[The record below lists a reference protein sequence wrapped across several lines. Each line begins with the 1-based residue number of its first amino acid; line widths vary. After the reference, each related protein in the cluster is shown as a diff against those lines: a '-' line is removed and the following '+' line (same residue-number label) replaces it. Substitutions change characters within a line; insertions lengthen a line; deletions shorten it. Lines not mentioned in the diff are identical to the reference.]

1 MAELVL
7 LHLVVACVAPLLID
21 WLGRRGFLILALVPA
36 AAFILIALQAPAVYS
51 GSPPTQTISWVPS
64 LGLHLAFRLDPLSW
78 IMALIVTGVG
88 ALVLAYCAAYFSAA
102 ASALGR
108 FAATFVAFAGAML
121 GLVTTD
127 NTLLMYVFWELTT
140 VFSYLLI
147 GHYHERQSSRRA
159 ANQAIL
165 VTTMGGLA
173 MLAGIVMLGSAKGGS
188 YSFSRLMDSMV
199 AAEGLGT
206 VSTAYLTTALML
218 LLVGAISKSA
228 LLPFHFWLPAAMAA
242 PTPVS
247 SYLHAAAMVKAGVY
261 LVARLAPGFSWV
273 TSWQMTTAILG
284 LATMVIGGYL
294 ALRQN
299 DLKLVLAYGTVS
311 QLGMMIAVL
320 GHGTAAAAL
329 AGMALVVSHAL
340 FKSCLFLTV
349 GIIDWSTG
357 TRDLRELSGLRKTMP
372 LIATCAAIATASMA
386 GIPPLVGFV
395 AKEGALGAYVE
406 SGGWLQLAAF
416 AIGSALTVAYG
427 LRFWFGAFG
436 VKPGLADVQPKL
448 RSKIIIA
455 PPVVLAG
462 ATVVLSVGYLA
473 LDRVLNPYAALLPG
487 EVPHLAL
494 WHGFTIPLAVTA
506 VVIAVGLGLY
516 ALRGAV
522 ERAQDRVP
530 EVVSADKVY
539 RHSLR
544 DLEHFAADVTA
555 VTQRG
560 SLPVYLMVICAV
572 VIAGVGYGL
581 IASGVLPGEWI
592 GADWWGQYL
601 IALFVGVT
609 AFLAAR
615 ARRRLKAVLLLSASG
630 YGVAL
635 LFATHGAPDLA
646 LTQVMV
652 ETVTLLL
659 FVLVLRRLPT
669 YFTNRP
675 FSRDRW
681 LRVAIATGTG
691 IVVAIAGAV
700 AAMSRVAVPVSERF
714 PDATLEFGYGRN
726 IVNVTLVDT
735 RAWDT
740 MGEISVLL
748 VAATGVAS
756 LLFLRDRAGMV
767 DAARNRLRPGV
778 STKVW
783 DDGSDALDRK
793 LRGSEHERPSANV
806 RAPLRDR
813 PWLAAGKTLSPRR
826 RSLVFE
832 VATRLMF
839 HSMLVFSLYFLFAG
853 HNQPGGGFA
862 GGLMAGAAL
871 IVRYLAAGRYE
882 LGEAVRISA
891 GQLLGGGLI
900 IALTAGILP
909 VAFGGSVLQT
919 VVFDFQ
925 LPVYGDVHL
934 ASALLFDIGVYVLV
948 LGLVLDVLRSLGAEI
963 DRHGEL
969 EGISDEDSDDSEE
982 VDEAPQPAEPPA
994 APSGRSNARPQRG
1007 GGR

>member
-7 LHLVVACVAPLLID
+7 LHMVVACLAPLLLN
-21 WLGRRGFLILALVPA
+21 WMGRRAFLVLSLIPA
-36 AAFILIALQAPAVYS
+36 ASFVLLALQAPQVYS
-51 GSPPTQTISWVPS
+51 DAPPQQMIQWVPG
-64 LGLHLAFRLDPLSW
+64 LGMHFAFRLDPLSW
-78 IMALIVTGVG
+78 VMSLIVTGVG
-88 ALVLAYCAAYFSAA
+88 ALVLIYSAAYFSATA
-102 ASALGR
+102 KALGR

-173 MLAGIVMLGSAKGGS
+173 MLAGIVMLGTVNGGS
-188 YSFSRLMDSMV
+188 YSFSSLMSSMV
-199 AAEGLGT
+199 ATEGSGI
-206 VSTAYLTTALML
+206 VSDAYLTTALML

-228 LLPFHFWLPAAMAA
+228 LIPFHFWLPAAMAA

-247 SYLHAAAMVKAGVY
+247 AYLHAAAMVKAGVY
-261 LVARLAPGFSWV
+261 LVARISPGFAWV
-273 TSWQMTTAILG
+273 EPWQMTTTVLG
-284 LATMVIGGYL
+284 LATMLIGGYL
-294 ALRQN
+294 SLRQN

-320 GHGTAAAAL
+320 GHGTEAAAL
-329 AGMALVVSHAL
+329 AGMALVVSHSL

-357 TRDLRELSGLRKTMP
+357 TRDLRELSGLRRTMP

-386 GIPPLVGFV
+386 GIPPLIGFV

-406 SGGWLQLAAF
+406 TGDWTQLVVF
-416 AIGSALTVAYG
+416 ALGSALTVAYG
-427 LRFWFGAFG
+427 LRFWFGGFG
-436 VKPGLADVQPKL
+436 VKPDMEDVQPKL
-448 RSKIIIA
+448 RSRLIVSS
-455 PPVVLAG
+455 PVALTV
-462 ATVVLSVGYLA
+462 ATLA
-473 LDRVLNPYAALLPG
+473 LSAGFMFLDSALRPYASVFPG
-487 EVPHLAL
+487 ESVHLAL
-494 WHGFTIPLAVTA
+494 WHGITIPLFVTVA
-506 VVIAVGLGLY
+506 VVVIGVLLY
-516 ALRGAV
+516 VARAAV
-522 ERAQDRVP
+522 ERAQERMPSVISADRV
-530 EVVSADKVY
+530 Y
-539 RHSLR
+539 RRTLTS
-544 DLEHFAADVTA
+544 LEHFAADLTA

-560 SLPVYLMVICAV
+560 SLPVYLMIIGGV
-572 VIAGVGYGL
+572 VIAGLGTGVVL
-581 IASGVLPGEWI
+581 SGALPGEWR
-592 GADWWGQYL
+592 GADWWGQYP
-601 IALFVGVT
+601 IAVFVAIT

-646 LTQVMV
+646 VTQVMV

-681 LRVAIATGTG
+681 VRVGIATAMG
-691 IVVAIAGAV
+691 VLVAIAGAIAV
-700 AAMSRVAVPVSERF
+700 MGRVAEPVSEYY
-714 PDATLEFGYGRN
+714 PDATLEYGYGYN

-767 DAARNRLRPGV
+767 DARRNRVQPGV
-778 STKVW
+778 KAQVW
-783 DDGSDALDRK
+783 DDGYDILDRR
-793 LRGSEHERPSANV
+793 LRGGEIKRPASSI
-806 RAPLRDR
+806 RAPLRNR
-813 PWLAAGKTLSPRR
+813 PWLAASSTLSARR
-826 RSLVFE
+826 RSVVFE
-832 VATRLMF
+832 VATRLVF
-839 HSMLVFSLYFLFAG
+839 HTMLIFSLYFLFAG

-882 LGEAVRISA
+882 LGEAIRVTA
-891 GQLLGGGLI
+891 GQLLGSGLI
-900 IALTAGILP
+900 ISLVAGILP
-909 VAFGGSVLQT
+909 VFFGGSVLQT
-919 VVFDFQ
+919 VVFDFEM
-925 LPVYGDVHL
+925 PVFGAVHL
-934 ASALLFDIGVYVLV
+934 ATALLFDIGVYVLV

-969 EGISDEDSDDSEE
+969 EGISDEETDDSDD
-982 VDEAPQPAEPPA
+982 DGEAAPAPSHTVSRGR
-994 APSGRSNARPQRG
+994 APSGRSG